1 MVMTHKLKERAARP
15 ISSAR
20 MEHGATRRLRRLA
33 HDDWL
38 AAFEHVFEAEPIL
51 RSQPRRAQAP
61 GAPHYVVKSFDDGAL
76 LTTCKVPSGT
86 PLRAVLSS
94 IEARVG
100 EPCTFLV
107 RAAARSGDLGREV
120 DGGAAVDTVALPRYT
135 TGARVDL

>member
-1 MVMTHKLKERAARP
+1 MAMTHKERTARP
-15 ISSAR
+15 IPSAR

-38 AAFEHVFEAEPIL
+38 AAFEHVFEPNV

-120 DGGAAVDTVALPRYT
+120 DGAVAVDAVAVPRYT

>member
-1 MVMTHKLKERAARP
+1 MVMTHELKERAARP

-38 AAFEHVFEAEPIL
+38 AAFEHVFEADL
-51 RSQPRRAQAP
+51 VRSLPRRAQAP

-120 DGGAAVDTVALPRYT
+120 DGAAAVDTVAVPRYT

>member
-1 MVMTHKLKERAARP
+1 
-15 ISSAR
+15 

-38 AAFEHVFEAEPIL
+38 AAFEHVFEPNV
-51 RSQPRRAQAP
+51 RRAQAP

-120 DGGAAVDTVALPRYT
+120 AGAVAVDAVAMPRYT

>member
-38 AAFEHVFEAEPIL
+38 AAFEHVFEADL
-51 RSQPRRAQAP
+51 VRSLPRRAQAP

-76 LTTCKVPSGT
+76 LTTCRVPSGT

-120 DGGAAVDTVALPRYT
+120 GGAVAVDAVAMPRYT